1 MKADER
7 RNAIMGILIKEKR
20 AIKGTTLA
28 ENFNVTRQI
37 IVKDIAILRAK
48 GNNIIATPDGY
59 MINDDNS
66 RVKSIIA
73 VKHNDDEMFN
83 EMEIVVKYGGI
94 IEDVIVE
101 HPIYGEICG
110 ALRIKNLNDLNKFR
124 ASLEDIKAKPL
135 SVLTD
140 GIHLHTISADS
151 DENMQLIKDELK
163 EKGFI
168 TISGR
173 VNKKYFLERTCY
185 GVAEKER

>member
-7 RNAIMGILIKEKR
+7 RNSIMEMLMREKK

-28 ENFNVTRQI
+28 ESFNVTRQI

-59 MINDDNS
+59 MINDNSDN
-66 RVKSIIA
+66 RVKSVIA
-73 VKHNDDEMFN
+73 VNHTEDEM
-83 EMEIVVKYGGI
+83 ESELEIVVKYGGI

-101 HPIYGEICG
+101 HPLYGEIKG
-110 ALRIKNLNDLNKFR
+110 ILKIKNLNDLNKFTGYF
-124 ASLEDIKAKPL
+124 EKVEAKPL
-135 SVLTD
+135 SALTN

-151 DENMQLIKDELK
+151 EENMNFIKMELK

-168 TISGR
+168 
-173 VNKKYFLERTCY
+173 L
-185 GVAEKER
+185 

>member
-7 RNAIMGILIKEKR
+7 RNNIIGMLIKEKK

-37 IVKDIAILRAK
+37 IVKEILRAK
-48 GNNIIATPDGY
+48 GNNRIATPDGY
-59 MINDDNS
+59 MINDDSS

-73 VKHNDDEMFN
+73 VKHSDNAMFD

-101 HPIYGEICG
+101 HPIYGEIRG
-110 ALRIKNLNDLNKFR
+110 VLRIKNLNDLNKFKKSIEEIEVR
-124 ASLEDIKAKPL
+124 PL
-135 SVLTD
+135 SLLTD

-151 DENMQLIKDELK
+151 NENMQLIKDELK

-168 TISGR
+168 
-173 VNKKYFLERTCY
+173 L
-185 GVAEKER
+185 